1 MSISFV
7 LPRVLESGLWLL
19 APGTERYRVT
29 GGGATAL
36 ALNAGDRIEII
47 DPEGRQQCELSAFDA
62 DGVSDPGLLG
72 ASTADTN
79 SGNGTRAILSAPL
92 TDARRVRAGLERQGI
107 DLSQARPALVFEA
120 DSPADSKASFTAVQS
135 IAVVV
140 AAPGG
145 PMNPQDQN
153 PPTDLIV
160 YIYRASL
167 PEPGEVYLPAP
178 LADPTKRLHC
188 PSLDRESLRSP
199 PKATTFQ
206 VVDVEG
212 RQCSDFQCF
221 AVSDLEQGKANCLD
235 GTITRTLMGS
245 TCPGPGLYS
254 KFYNADMQPLVE
266 VLQDTVGRHD
276 TFNTACNSRY
286 YEEMGFPGH
295 VNCTDNI
302 NTVWSP
308 LRCGGPARL
317 GSHQL
322 LLQHPR

>member
-1 MSISFV
+1 
-7 LPRVLESGLWLL
+7 
-19 APGTERYRVT
+19 
-29 GGGATAL
+29 
-36 ALNAGDRIEII
+36 
-47 DPEGRQQCELSAFDA
+47 
-62 DGVSDPGLLG
+62 
-72 ASTADTN
+72 
-79 SGNGTRAILSAPL
+79 
-92 TDARRVRAGLERQGI
+92 
-107 DLSQARPALVFEA
+107 
-120 DSPADSKASFTAVQS
+120 
-135 IAVVV
+135 
-140 AAPGG
+140 
-145 PMNPQDQN
+145 MNPQDQN

-167 PEPGEVYLPAP
+167 PEPGEIYLPAP
-178 LADPTKRLHC
+178 LADPTNDFTVQA
-188 PSLDRESLRSP
+188 STG
-199 PKATTFQ
+199 KAYEVRKGDYFQ

-221 AVSDLEQGKANCLD
+221 AVSDLEQGKADCLD

-295 VNCTDNI
+295 INCTDNI

-308 LRCGGPARL
+308 YGVAARARL

-322 LLQHPR
+322 LLQHPRRRTTTRSTSMNPGHDLATTCCCEH